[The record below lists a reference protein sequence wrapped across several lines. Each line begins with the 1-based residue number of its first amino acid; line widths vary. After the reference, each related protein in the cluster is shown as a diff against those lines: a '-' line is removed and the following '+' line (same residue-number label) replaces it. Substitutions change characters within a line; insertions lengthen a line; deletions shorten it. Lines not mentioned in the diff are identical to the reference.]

1 MTPKQEVINGP
12 QNTYHK
18 IKAHKPRMVDSGF
31 QNHVFVV
38 TGTATKS
45 GKMTCKA
52 NVATAENH
60 IDDEQIITV
69 ICDTGKASVS
79 I

>member
-1 MTPKQEVINGP
+1 MSPKQEIINLP
-12 QNTYHK
+12 QETYH
-18 IKAHKPRMVDSGF
+18 IKPFQTRTIDSSF

>member
-1 MTPKQEVINGP
+1 MI
-12 QNTYHK
+12 
-18 IKAHKPRMVDSGF
+18 
-31 QNHVFVV
+31 V